1 MNRSVKTTSRKS
13 VLIEHRTALWEN
25 IASEM
30 VQKVKIIN

>member
-25 IASEM
+25 LASEM
-30 VQKVKIIN
+30 MQKLKIMN